1 MPGSP
6 FVVGLPD
13 TRGYYC
19 WLAGFK
25 NGDPARY
32 YSPHCAM
39 RFKSHYAAECA
50 ILQAKATHPG
60 KERTYVIVPVSEMAL
75 HMEANK

>member
-1 MPGSP
+1 
-6 FVVGLPD
+6 
-13 TRGYYC
+13 
-19 WLAGFK
+19 
-25 NGDPARY
+25 
-32 YSPHCAM
+32 M